1 VEVVQKLLRDEAY
14 RELQNTLVKR
24 PDMGAIIVGSGGIRK
39 VRRAGASRGKSGGFR
54 VIYYWAAAEDRILML
69 MIYPKSEKDDLTR
82 DQIRILRKIIKE
94 EYP

>member
-1 VEVVQKLLRDEAY
+1 MEVVQKLLRHEAY
-14 RELQNTLVKR
+14 RDLQNTLVIR

-39 VRRAGASRGKSGGFR
+39 VRWAGASRGKSGGFR
-54 VIYYWAAAEDRILML
+54 VIYYWAAAENRILML

-82 DQIRILRKIIKE
+82 DQIRILRRIIKE